1 MSGNEADE
9 TVSVGFFLSQDLW
22 MYINGIQISK
32 SGLLYSTFKININIF
47 VVSLLEFKLIFSMC
61 I

>member
-1 MSGNEADE
+1 MSGNEADA

-22 MYINGIQISK
+22 RYINEIQISK

>member
-47 VVSLLEFKLIFSMC
+47 VVSWLEFKLIFSMC

>member
-22 MYINGIQISK
+22 RYINGIQISK
-32 SGLLYSTFKININIF
+32 SVLLYSTFKININIF
-47 VVSLLEFKLIFSMC
+47 VVSWLEFKLIFSMC